1 MRNKEKKR
9 THIKSSLGGI
19 FFYLTLIGI
28 IVAVFFLTR
37 DQEAGV
43 PRHMA
48 GFSAMRVL
56 TGSMQSEIPRHS
68 LIITKQVDPREIQ
81 VGDDI
86 TFMVSETTTMTH
98 RVILIYEDYRDTGQR
113 GFQTQGI
120 ENPSPDWEIV
130 RPENIVGRVVWHN
143 VFFGQVLHFI
153 GEHVL
158 VVGIFVALLIAFI
171 GTMRI
176 VFRRKG
182 SLEESGEIAK
192 ETSIMEE
199 MEQEDSIEINRIKE
213 EMIALLKAD

>member
-1 MRNKEKKR
+1 MNKEVVEIQMEEKEKNVHNKKSW
-9 THIKSSLGGI
+9 IGGML
-19 FFYLTLIGI
+19 FYGFLIAALVI
-28 IVAVFFLTR
+28 VFFVTR
-37 DQEAGV
+37 EEEAGV
-43 PRHMA
+43 PRHIA

-56 TGSMQSEIPRHS
+56 TGSMQSEIPQHS
-68 LIITKQVDPREIQ
+68 FIITRQVDPREIR

-86 TFMVSETTTMTH
+86 TFMVSETRTVTH
-98 RVILIYEDYRDTGQR
+98 RVILIYEDYQDTGQR

-120 ENPSPDWEIV
+120 ENPTPDGEIV

-143 VFFGQVLHFI
+143 LFFGQVLHFI

-182 SLEESGEIAK
+182 SLEKS
-192 ETSIMEE
+192 
-199 MEQEDSIEINRIKE
+199 
-213 EMIALLKAD
+213 